1 MATNLDEKKEFE
13 STIKLLEEKA
23 AKIREVGR
31 AEMELNK
38 AIKYGSKIRKDTKRL
53 DDALYQATYN
63 LERRHSSL
71 RDSVE
76 KLGKEKEKQSRYTK
90 LLTVESKK
98 LDKVIATSTKKKDIK
113 KATAMQKKFNDKV
126 KESKNQE
133 KALAG
138 QQKKLSAGGVKTI
151 WASKK
156 LAKIRDDLNKT
167 SDLSIR
173 DEADLN
179 KEYEKRLSLEN
190 SAIDAMKELGE
201 IDGSQATRMK
211 KDLLSEN
218 KVREAKN
225 NLIQEGSE
233 ELKRAQ
239 AYKEKIA
246 KLKRTG
252 TPKEIS
258 EEIRSKH
265 GDVMGAAG
273 KMVTAKSTKERLA
286 AAKELVQSNEDWKNL
301 KTTMLGTGK
310 ASKGLA
316 GTVNLLGM
324 AFQTLGKMNWI
335 ALIISAVV
343 AVGKAVNEMDKFIKQ
358 YNQSFSKMYGPTV
371 AIKNVRGSMKDF
383 TDAVFDMNRNLK
395 YGLKSEEIMGLFDA
409 LSAGGLSLGGVGQRV
424 KGGYNEVI
432 EQSLRMSKDFGVSME
447 EMGGMISEQMMDLR
461 SSLGDVSDKMRT
473 LAYDASVAGVKSTKF
488 YEAAMAAASG
498 LSFYGNYIDNAS
510 ARLRDFVKSGSMG
523 LKDAAKETQAL
534 TDTFKNMTFEQRVA
548 TIQMAGGAGKWRKMF
563 EEKSKAAA
571 GEEQLLKDEV
581 AAMKEKA
588 ASITDS
594 AKKEQAYKDI
604 AAKEDAINAKQKV
617 KIMTAMYAKANE
629 MGMAA
634 GLEYLSEEGPAA
646 VLTALDSVGQIDLF
660 DPNNFEAAARAAS
673 KISGM
678 NKETLLGVVTSMNM
692 ALGKARES
700 AAALNNELKDVGP
713 DALKSVKDIVGTY
726 IDAAKGGKAIDFDKL
741 TGDLKTYL
749 SDSKIGGL
757 IDQIKTN
764 GYLVQEVLNGAAMNE
779 ATFKKAAKEQI
790 AKPLLA
796 MSGIGVDQRDKRIE
810 ELVKNTVSLDD
821 IVGIS
826 KENATYLVAISDP
839 MRAMANFAFATA
851 QGVGNIYG
859 LLAHWGDKS
868 YKTNDQ
874 FLATDKGKSL
884 TEAVEAWQYASA
896 RLEDAKQRGDKESQ
910 NKFQQQVNKFQDSID
925 ILSKDRTDIVPQI
938 KMLTQESAAKRAN
951 SDIGRL
957 DNISRL
963 TEDVPILQSKKVDLQ
978 KTGES
983 TPQTVSEIA
992 KIDAAISENKKQI
1005 ALLKSQELAQSIFE
1019 GSSFSSLPAGPP
1031 IQTGPAPSSVAH
1043 DFMAMTAG
1051 YQNIKKG
1058 DLVIDSGSLAKGI
1071 SAGSG
1076 QLIGKMGASANT
1088 GATTVTVPI
1097 TLSVGS
1103 VNGDVDDMLKKI
1115 TPAIEQSFT
1124 RMFFDR
1130 QKRK

>member
-13 STIKLLEEKA
+13 STIKLLEQKA

-71 RDSVE
+71 RDSVG
-76 KLGKEKEKQSRYTK
+76 KLGKEREKQSRYTK

-98 LDKVIATSTKKKDIK
+98 LDKVIATATKKKDIK
-113 KATAMQKKFNDKV
+113 KATAMQKKFNDKI

-138 QQKKLSAGGVKTI
+138 QQKKLSAGGIKTI

-179 KEYEKRLSLEN
+179 KEYEERLSLER

-218 KVREAKN
+218 KIRETKN
-225 NLIQEGSE
+225 KLIQEGSE

-239 AYKEKIA
+239 AYKEKIT

-273 KMVTAKSTKERLA
+273 KMFTAKSTKERLA
-286 AAKELVQSNEDWKNL
+286 AAKELVQSNDDWKNL

-316 GTVNLLGM
+316 GTINLLGM

-432 EQSLRMSKDFGVSME
+432 EQSFRLSKDFGVSME

-461 SSLGDVSDKMRT
+461 SSLSEVSGKMRT

-571 GEEQLLKDEV
+571 SEAQRLKDEV
-581 AAMKEKA
+581 AMMKAKA
-588 ASITDS
+588 AGITNS

-604 AAKEDAINAKQKV
+604 AAKEDAIKSEEKV
-617 KIMTAMYAKANE
+617 KIMTEMYSKANE

-646 VLTALDSVGQIDLF
+646 VLSALNSVGQIDLF

-692 ALGKARES
+692 ALVKARES
-700 AAALNNELKDVGP
+700 AATLKNELKDVGP
-713 DALKSVKDIVGTY
+713 DAMKSVKDIVGTY
-726 IDAAKGGKAIDFDKL
+726 IDAARGGKAIDFDKL

-749 SDSKIGGL
+749 SDDKIGGL

-764 GYLVQEVLNGAAMNE
+764 GYLVEAVLSGAAMNE
-779 ATFKKAAKEQI
+779 ATFKKVAEEKI
-790 AKPLLA
+790 AKPILS
-796 MSGIGVDQRDKRIE
+796 MSGIGVDERDKRID

-839 MRAMANFAFATA
+839 MRAMANFSFATA
-851 QGVGNIYG
+851 QGVGKIYG
-859 LLAHWGDKS
+859 LLAHWGDTS
-868 YKTNDQ
+868 YQNN
-874 FLATDKGKSL
+874 
-884 TEAVEAWQYASA
+884 EQYAATGEGKYLTKSIEDMQYTSM

-910 NKFQQQVNKFQDSID
+910 NKFQKQLDVLNSNIAY
-925 ILSKDRTDIVPQI
+925 LTKDRPEIVPQL
-938 KMLTQESAAKRAN
+938 KVATQEKAAKRAKGEIQQIQSI
-951 SDIGRL
+951 SDFKDDIADL
-957 DNISRL
+957 MA
-963 TEDVPILQSKKVDLQ
+963 KKATKVGIEAAFID
-978 KTGES
+978 T
-983 TPQTVSEIA
+983 EIA
-992 KIDAAISENKKQI
+992 KIQDKISNLEFVSGNKTNYQGPQI
-1005 ALLKSQELAQSIFE
+1005 
-1019 GSSFSSLPAGPP
+1019 
-1031 IQTGPAPSSVAH
+1031 GPAPSGVAH

-1076 QLIGKMGASANT
+1076 QLIGKMGASASS